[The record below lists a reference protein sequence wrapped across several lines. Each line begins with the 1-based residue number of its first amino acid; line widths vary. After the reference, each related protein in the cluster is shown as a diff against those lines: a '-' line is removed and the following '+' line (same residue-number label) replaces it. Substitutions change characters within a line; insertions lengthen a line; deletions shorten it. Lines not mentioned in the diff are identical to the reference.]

1 VGLGSLNMCV
11 EPFTARGTRQITIST
26 KARFRKGTRTSR
38 SKIPDRGRAGAR
50 ADGPR
55 LQEVHGSV
63 RQRPSNQHRGVTVV
77 MPLTSCWQS
86 SRLVGCLIGR
96 VTPCLET
103 CLSCTVCRLTA
114 VEAAPA
120 GDMLGRPESV
130 RAERRHPEIG
140 RSLRARGGHS
150 RRTENPIGMMRRS
163 GVARAVMAA

>member
-1 VGLGSLNMCV
+1 MTKQLWRCVLGFACLVGTPAATAQSPDSLMTGTWIGGLESDGQFEFYAATV
-11 EPFTARGTRQITIST
+11 ENVSTLTGTATVPMRGLS
-26 KARFRKGTRTSR
+26 GPLR
-38 SKIPDRGRAGAR
+38 SLSLEGDR
-50 ADGPR
+50 
-55 LQEVHGSV
+55 
-63 RQRPSNQHRGVTVV
+63 
-77 MPLTSCWQS
+77 
-86 SRLVGCLIGR
+86 VGCLIGR

-120 GDMLGRPESV
+120 GDMPGRPESV

-163 GVARAVMAA
+163 GVARTVRAA